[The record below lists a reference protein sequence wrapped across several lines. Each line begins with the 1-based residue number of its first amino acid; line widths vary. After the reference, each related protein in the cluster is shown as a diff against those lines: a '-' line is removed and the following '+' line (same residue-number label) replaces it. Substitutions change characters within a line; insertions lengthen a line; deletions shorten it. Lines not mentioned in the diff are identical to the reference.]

1 MNIVVCES
9 KEAMGRRAAAD
20 GAELIRGAIAER
32 GEANIV
38 LATGVSQFEMLE
50 ALVQEDIAWPRIE
63 AFHLDEYVGLSI
75 EHPASFRRYL
85 KERFADRVP
94 VKEFHYIDAENDPV
108 AECERL
114 NGLIGGRTID
124 VAFIGIGENG
134 HLAFN
139 DPPADFETEEPY
151 IVVELDEACR
161 RQQVGEGW
169 FETMDDVPRE
179 AISMSVPQIMK
190 SRAIVCSVPEERK
203 AEAMEGAVL
212 GPVTPDLPASALQEH
227 EAATLYLDTNSASRL
242 PDTAA
247 DETP

>member
-1 MNIVVCES
+1 MKIVVCES

-20 GAELIRGAIAER
+20 GAELVRGAIAER

-50 ALVQEDIAWPRIE
+50 ALVQEDLAWPCIE

-85 KERFADRVP
+85 KERFADKVP
-94 VKEFHYIDAENDPV
+94 VKEFHYIGAENDPG

-114 NGLIGGRTID
+114 NGLISGRTID

-190 SRAIVCSVPEERK
+190 ARAIVCSVPEERK
-203 AEAMEGAVL
+203 AQAVEGAVL
-212 GPVTPDLPASALQEH
+212 GAVTPDLPASALQEH
-227 EAATLYLDTNSASRL
+227 EAATLYLDINSASRL
-242 PDTAA
+242 PETAA